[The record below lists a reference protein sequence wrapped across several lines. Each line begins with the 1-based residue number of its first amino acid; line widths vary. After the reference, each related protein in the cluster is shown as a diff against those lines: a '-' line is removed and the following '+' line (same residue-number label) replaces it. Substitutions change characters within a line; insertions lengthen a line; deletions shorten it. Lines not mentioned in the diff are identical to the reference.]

1 MTVLM
6 AMRGFTTQ
14 NCRVACGKERGGVR
28 RQRVQEAK
36 VPSKPPVHISAHLPC
51 KHPPGERRFGG
62 IMGTF
67 MPPNCTKT
75 IPCCA
80 VVWRVMHSTQSNT
93 GKGSTPR
100 SGVAIK
106 LGTKAPVVKE
116 VKRSSLRRNCD
127 NGPHVKALCVHCLA
141 REKLQPLCCHPH
153 AFTESPQRLCSTWD
167 QLCPVWQQALQVHI
181 MAPIGISL
189 PKPPHASFLLQE
201 GKLNA
206 KALKE
211 QKTVTLK
218 MSPRPPREDC
228 KSLGRC

>member
-1 MTVLM
+1 
-6 AMRGFTTQ
+6 
-14 NCRVACGKERGGVR
+14 
-28 RQRVQEAK
+28 
-36 VPSKPPVHISAHLPC
+36 
-51 KHPPGERRFGG
+51 
-62 IMGTF
+62 MGTF

-181 MAPIGISL
+181 MAPIGTSL